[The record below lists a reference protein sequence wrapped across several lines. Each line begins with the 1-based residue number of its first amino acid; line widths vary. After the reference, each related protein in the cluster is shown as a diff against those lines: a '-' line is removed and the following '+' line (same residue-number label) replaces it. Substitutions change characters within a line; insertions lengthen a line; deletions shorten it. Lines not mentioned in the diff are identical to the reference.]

1 MDGLRGKIRGLYV
14 ITWQDRERR
23 RSHLEVAEAALLGG
37 ARVIQLRGKE
47 LGGKELYRLALGI
60 KEMIIARGQEALFI
74 VNDRVDVALAAG
86 ADGVHLG
93 QEDLPPEIARKLVG
107 EEVIIGVSA
116 GSIEEAVKA
125 EAAGADYLGVG
136 PIFPTPSKQDA
147 GLPIGIDG
155 LVKIRDAVSIPIVA
169 IGGINEVNM
178 EEVLKA
184 GVEGVAVISAVAG
197 AEDMTTAARRLAQI
211 IDLHIQGGK

>member
-1 MDGLRGKIRGLYV
+1 V